1 MAVPQGRRS
10 STFTRL
16 LRHGFTDP
24 STAQRLLDS
33 PEVSGVRADSVL
45 LDALGATADPDL
57 ALRGLVRLVEALPEE
72 AEGGEEA
79 GSRQALLDTLVSA
92 KPLRDRLLGV
102 LGASE
107 ALGDHLARHP
117 QAWHA
122 LLTYEP
128 ADLHP
133 TTPEFEQA
141 LAEGIWGEPGAG
153 LPRGDALRIAYR
165 RALLAI
171 AARDV
176 CGTTDVTQAAAELAD
191 LATATLRAALEIAAE
206 EQPEDAAA
214 CRLAVIGMGKCG
226 GRELNYVSD
235 VDVIF
240 VAEAVDGV
248 EEGKAVRAAT
258 RLAARLMRICS
269 DVTIEGTIWP
279 VDANLRPEGRNG
291 PLVRTLSSHLA
302 YYQRWAKTWEFQALL
317 KARPVAGDGA
327 LGQAYVDAVAPLVW
341 QAADRENFVPDVQQM
356 RRRVVQNIPAAEV
369 ERELKLGPGGL
380 RDVEF
385 AVQMLQLV
393 HGRSDES
400 LRSGTTLDALAAL
413 AAGGYVGRSDAAALD
428 EAYRFLRS
436 MEHRIQLYRL
446 RRTHLVPEDE
456 ADLRRL
462 GRSLGFRTEPVTELG
477 TAWRRYAREVRRLH
491 EKLFYRPLLEAVAQ
505 LEPGEARLSSRAAG
519 QRLEALGYADP
530 SGALRHLEA
539 LASGVTR
546 KAAIQRTLLPVLLGW
561 FADSADPDA
570 GLLGFRKVS
579 DALGKTP
586 WYLRLLRDEGAAA
599 ENLARVL
606 SAGRLAPDLLLR
618 APEAVA
624 LLGDPEGLRPRGR
637 DHLEQEV
644 LAAVGRAN
652 GAEQAAAAA
661 RGVRRRELFRTVAA
675 DVIESARLA
684 NGAVRPTVSWPPP
697 GGEDTGAPAKA
708 ASHAVAPHAAGPS
721 KAPEVPRALRDSEP
735 HVPARPA
742 AHRAPDEEPADAAA
756 LADLVG
762 DAVSDLN
769 AATIAGALRAAV
781 RDTWGDELPTRFAVI
796 GLGRFG
802 GHELSYGSDADVLFV
817 HEPRE
822 GTDEQEAS
830 RVAFAVANEM
840 RRLLQLPTADPPLL
854 IDADLRPEGKSGPL
868 VRTLASYAAYYRRW
882 SLVWESQ
889 ALLRAEPVAGDPDLG
904 ARFIELID
912 PLRYPAEGLGEDA
925 IREIRRLKARM
936 ESERLPR
943 GADPTTHAKLGRGGL
958 SDVEW
963 TVQLLQMRHGWAEPG
978 LRTTRT
984 RPALAAAHA
993 AGLIGTEDAQT
1004 LDEAWVLATRVRNSV
1019 MLVRGRPG
1027 DTFPSDSREL
1037 AAVGRYLGYGP
1048 GHVGEMLDDY
1058 RRTTRRARAVVERL
1072 FYDYDD

>member
-1 MAVPQGRRS
+1 MSVPQGRRS
-10 STFTRL
+10 SNFTRL
-16 LRHGFTDP
+16 LRHGFTDA
-24 STAQRLLDS
+24 SAAQRLLDS
-33 PEVSGVRADSVL
+33 PELSGVRSDSVL
-45 LDALGATADPDL
+45 LEALGASADPDL
-57 ALRGLVRLVEALPEE
+57 ALRGLVRLVEALPDGV
-72 AEGGEEA
+72 ATGAAGA
-79 GSRQALLDTLVSA
+79 AAAASDSGSRQALLDTLVTA

-117 QAWHA
+117 GDWQA
-122 LLTYEP
+122 LVTYES

-133 TTPEFEQA
+133 TTPEFERA
-141 LAEGIWGEPGAG
+141 LAEGIWGPAGAG
-153 LPRGDALRIAYR
+153 RSRPDALRIAYR

-176 CGTTDVTQAAAELAD
+176 CGTTDVAQAAAELAD

-248 EEGKAVRAAT
+248 EEGKAVQAAT
-258 RLAARLMRICS
+258 RLASRLMRICS
-269 DVTIEGTIWP
+269 EATVEGSIWP

-317 KARPVAGDGA
+317 KARPVAGDTE
-327 LGQAYVDAVAPLVW
+327 LGQAYVDALAPMVW
-341 QAADRENFVPDVQQM
+341 QAVERENFVPDVQQM
-356 RRRVVQNIPAAEV
+356 RRRVVENIPVAEI

-385 AVQMLQLV
+385 AVQLLQLV
-393 HGRSDES
+393 HGRSDET

-428 EAYRFLRS
+428 AAYRFLRS

-462 GRSLGFRTEPVTELG
+462 GRSLGLRTEPVAELG
-477 TAWRRYAREVRRLH
+477 TAWRRHAREVRRLH
-491 EKLFYRPLLEAVAQ
+491 EKLFYRPLLDAVAQ
-505 LEPGEARLSSRAAG
+505 LEPGETRLSSAAAG

-530 SGALRHLEA
+530 AAALRHLEA

-637 DHLEQEV
+637 PHLEQET
-644 LAAVGRAN
+644 LAAVGRAE
-652 GAEQAAAAA
+652 GAEAAVAAA
-661 RGVRRRELFRTVAA
+661 RGVRRRELFR
-675 DVIESARLA
+675 
-684 NGAVRPTVSWPPP
+684 
-697 GGEDTGAPAKA
+697 
-708 ASHAVAPHAAGPS
+708 
-721 KAPEVPRALRDSEP
+721 
-735 HVPARPA
+735 
-742 AHRAPDEEPADAAA
+742 
-756 LADLVG
+756 
-762 DAVSDLN
+762 
-769 AATIAGALRAAV
+769 
-781 RDTWGDELPTRFAVI
+781 
-796 GLGRFG
+796 
-802 GHELSYGSDADVLFV
+802 
-817 HEPRE
+817 
-822 GTDEQEAS
+822 
-830 RVAFAVANEM
+830 
-840 RRLLQLPTADPPLL
+840 
-854 IDADLRPEGKSGPL
+854 
-868 VRTLASYAAYYRRW
+868 
-882 SLVWESQ
+882 
-889 ALLRAEPVAGDPDLG
+889 
-904 ARFIELID
+904 
-912 PLRYPAEGLGEDA
+912 
-925 IREIRRLKARM
+925 
-936 ESERLPR
+936 
-943 GADPTTHAKLGRGGL
+943 
-958 SDVEW
+958 
-963 TVQLLQMRHGWAEPG
+963 
-978 LRTTRT
+978 
-984 RPALAAAHA
+984 
-993 AGLIGTEDAQT
+993 
-1004 LDEAWVLATRVRNSV
+1004 
-1019 MLVRGRPG
+1019 
-1027 DTFPSDSREL
+1027 
-1037 AAVGRYLGYGP
+1037 
-1048 GHVGEMLDDY
+1048 
-1058 RRTTRRARAVVERL
+1058 
-1072 FYDYDD
+1072 